1 MLLFGNTLSAKSVRS
16 FLSFKSSFEV
26 ILNAYS
32 SNFFFKNRGDWNV
45 EKGHISD
52 FLVPLISI

>member
-1 MLLFGNTLSAKSVRS
+1 MHIR
-16 FLSFKSSFEV
+16 V
-26 ILNAYS
+26 I
-32 SNFFFKNRGDWNV
+32 FFFKNRGDWNV

>member
-1 MLLFGNTLSAKSVRS
+1 MTGREERIGVAFGNTLSAKSVRS

-32 SNFFFKNRGDWNV
+32 SNFFLKNRVIGM
-45 EKGHISD
+45 
-52 FLVPLISI
+52 